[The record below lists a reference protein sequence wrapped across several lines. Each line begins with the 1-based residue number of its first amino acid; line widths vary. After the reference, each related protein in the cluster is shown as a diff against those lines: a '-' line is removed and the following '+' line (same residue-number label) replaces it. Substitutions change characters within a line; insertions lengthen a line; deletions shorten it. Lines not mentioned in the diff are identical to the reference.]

1 MKKIGAQF
9 KRTKTSTDTDKKE
22 VCRVRKMYGLPCR
35 KCVYVDICN
44 SKRKDVN

>member
-9 KRTKTSTDTDKKE
+9 KRKHTPTDDEKRE
-22 VCRVRKMYGLPCR
+22 VCKVRKMYGLPCK

-44 SKRKDVN
+44 SKRKDV